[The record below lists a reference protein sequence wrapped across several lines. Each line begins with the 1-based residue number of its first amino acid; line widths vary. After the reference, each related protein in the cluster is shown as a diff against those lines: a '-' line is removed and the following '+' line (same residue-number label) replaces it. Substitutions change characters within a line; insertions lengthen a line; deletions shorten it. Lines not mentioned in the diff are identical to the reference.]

1 MNPTALV
8 ADSACDL
15 PAAAARDAG
24 IAVVP
29 LTVTFGTTS
38 FLDGVDIDPAGF
50 WERVAQEHPTTS
62 SPSPE
67 AFLRAYR
74 AAAEA
79 GAEGVVSVHVS
90 GALSRT
96 LFSAR
101 KAAEA
106 APVPV
111 EVVDSGSVSLGQGL
125 VALAAAGV
133 AGAGGDVAG
142 VAEAAR
148 AAASRLTLAA
158 MLETVEFLKRGG
170 RVGRARAAVADLL
183 RIRPILTLDGGEPV
197 LAARARTRSR
207 AIAEIVEMVAGPA
220 RSAAVLHAHAEEAGA
235 VAERVSAA
243 CGVRPLVA
251 EIGPVTGTHLGPGAL
266 GVAVIRPPID

>member
-1 MNPTALV
+1 VV

-15 PAAAARDAG
+15 PRDAAREAG

-29 LTVTFGTTS
+29 LNVTFGTTS
-38 FLDGVDIDPAGF
+38 YLDGVDITPAEF
-50 WERVAQEHPTTS
+50 WERVAQDHPTTS

-74 AAAEA
+74 AQAEE

-106 APVPV
+106 SPVPV

-125 VALAAAGV
+125 IALAAAEV
-133 AGAGGDVAG
+133 SRAGEDLTTTAA
-142 VAEAAR
+142 AAR
-148 AAASRLTLAA
+148 AAAERLTLAA

-183 RIRPILTLDGGEPV
+183 RIRPVLTLDGGEPV

-207 AIAEIVEMVAGPA
+207 AIATVLELVSGEAL
-220 RSAAVLHAHAEEAGA
+220 SAAVLHAQAGEAQA
-235 VAERVSAA
+235 VAEGVAEA
-243 CGVRPLVA
+243 CGVRPIVA